1 MRFRFPLKR
10 DEIPV
15 AETRQ
20 RQDDT
25 EASNGTQEE
34 SKGASAEELKL
45 DDGSDI
51 VNPEFQHGVQ
61 SAQAMTQVWSKQH
74 LIMAFVM

>member
-1 MRFRFPLKR
+1 MKFRLPIKA

-15 AETRQ
+15 DEKRHPDDEANVTPQSATKETATSTVDQ
-20 RQDDT
+20 ANDD
-25 EASNGTQEE
+25 
-34 SKGASAEELKL
+34 K
-45 DDGSDI
+45 SDL

-74 LIMAFVM
+74 LILAYVM